1 MKLKK
6 NLLNSKKFLIFLF
19 MIFSYVI
26 SYSAPDY
33 LKSKEEIRQNFILEK
48 NSYDSIKYYI
58 VAEKVNTIIYFN
70 ENRYETDYIPLKVR
84 DIFTNKDCSLE
95 RRINFKS
102 VALKLYDIATD
113 ITRSMRN

>member
-1 MKLKK
+1 MKFKK

-26 SYSAPDY
+26 SYSTPNY
-33 LKSKEEIRQNFILEK
+33 STPKEKTKQNFILEK
-48 NSYDSIKYYI
+48 NSYDSIKYYV

-70 ENRYETDYIPLKVR
+70 ENRCETDYIPLKVK
-84 DIFTNKDCSLE
+84 DIFLNKDCNNKTK
-95 RRINFKS
+95 INFKP
-102 VALKLYDIATD
+102 VTLKLYDIATD

>member
-26 SYSAPDY
+26 SYSTPSY
-33 LKSKEEIRQNFILEK
+33 LTIKENTKQNFILEK
-48 NSYDSIKYYI
+48 NSYDSIKYY
-58 VAEKVNTIIYFN
+58 VVSEKVNTIIFFN
-70 ENRYETDYIPLKVR
+70 ENKYETDYIPLKVR
-84 DIFTNKDCSLE
+84 DIFLNKDCNDE
-95 RRINFKS
+95 EKINFKPIT
-102 VALKLYDIATD
+102 LKLYDIATD